1 MAAAAYAYGLSVSVE
16 MHNLN
21 LQKIKRHVLI
31 ASTLQ
36 SNQYLYYLY
45 LEAKANKSGTTT
57 CNEEYHDFITIA
69 LYAVNVTTNL

>member
-1 MAAAAYAYGLSVSVE
+1 MFRL
-16 MHNLN
+16 H
-21 LQKIKRHVLI
+21 RHCNPI
-31 ASTLQ
+31 SI
-36 SNQYLYYLY
+36 YIYLY